1 MKQLKI
7 NFILFTLFSIFGCK
21 KEIEQTAKEV
31 TATKSSKKT
40 KKEEVFKPTLKD
52 LQKFIPDGYEIQYDA
67 EGDLNQDKIPDYV
80 CVLKHVEDFTSPR
93 PTLVFLGNKDKSIR
107 LIAKS
112 DVAFPLEYIDGE
124 NKIFE
129 HEYITILDHKLC
141 IEVLGM
147 GAPGSYTYIYELV
160 NENLLLSSINSFHS
174 GAGGQTEVSY
184 DVLEGNYVVENTNTD
199 EEDMPT
205 ETENIQKKSLKLKF
219 EEVDPIELL
228 KQNY

>member
-1 MKQLKI
+1 MQ
-7 NFILFTLFSIFGCK
+7 

-107 LIAKS
+107 LMAKS

-124 NKIFE
+124 NKNFE
-129 HEYITILDHKLC
+129 YEYIQIKDHKLS
-141 IEVLGM
+141 IDVSGM
-147 GAPGSYTYIYELV
+147 GAAGSYTYVYELV
-160 NENLLLSSINSFHS
+160 NENLFLASIHSFDQ
-174 GAGGQTEVSY
+174 GAGGQTVVNY
-184 DVLEGNYVVENTNTD
+184 DVLRGKYVIENTNTMED
-199 EEDMPT
+199 DMPT

-219 EEVDPIELL
+219 EEVNPIELL
-228 KQNY
+228 MQN